1 MEVNRKI
8 TSKEFLSNM
17 HVQMNKSV
25 SFKTFIQQLRKSV
38 FKVHLYIMNNVS
50 YDEMIMDLVQIGEL
64 PYETLQKIKWEE
76 DDKQ

>member
-1 MEVNRKI
+1 MKVNRKV
-8 TSKEFLSNM
+8 TSKEYLSNM
-17 HVQMNKSV
+17 HFRMNKSV

-50 YDEMIMDLVQIGEL
+50 YDEMIMDLVQLGEL

-76 DDKQ
+76 DDK

>member
-1 MEVNRKI
+1 MGIERKV

-17 HVQMNKSV
+17 HIQMNKSV

-38 FKVHLYIMNNVS
+38 FKVHLYIINNVS
-50 YDEMIMDLVQIGEL
+50 YDEMIMDLVQLGEL

-76 DDKQ
+76 DDK

>member
-8 TSKEFLSNM
+8 ASKEFLSNM
-17 HVQMNKSV
+17 HIQMNKSV

-50 YDEMIMDLVQIGEL
+50 YDEMIMDLVQLGEL

-76 DDKQ
+76 DDK

>member
-17 HVQMNKSV
+17 HIQMNKSV
-25 SFKTFIQQLRKSV
+25 SFKTFIQQLRKAI
-38 FKVHLYIMNNVS
+38 FKSHLYIMNNVS
-50 YDEMIMDLVQIGEL
+50 YDEMIMDLVQLGEL

-76 DDKQ
+76 DNK